1 MLVSFCFE
9 STFQEEHLDS
19 QQGVIDFSLYLRNKK
34 DVGNDDNCDA
44 ASSSEASATSGG
56 GNMAAVLD
64 QKTYIEEVN
73 QTLK

>member
-1 MLVSFCFE
+1 MYS
-9 STFQEEHLDS
+9 QEEHLDS

-34 DVGNDDNCDA
+34 DVGNDDCDA
-44 ASSSEASATSGG
+44 ASSSEGSATSG

>member
-1 MLVSFCFE
+1 MVTLYITFE
-9 STFQEEHLDS
+9 FQEEHLDS
-19 QQGVIDFSLYLRNKK
+19 QQGVIDFSLYLRHKK
-34 DVGNDDNCDA
+34 DVGNDDCDA
-44 ASSSEASATSGG
+44 ASSEHSAASAG

>member
-1 MLVSFCFE
+1 MSL
-9 STFQEEHLDS
+9 TKFQEEHLDS
-19 QQGVIDFSLYLRNKK
+19 QQGVIDFSLYLRHKK
-34 DVGNDDNCDA
+34 DVGNDDCDA
-44 ASSSEASATSGG
+44 ASSSEASAASAG

>member
-1 MLVSFCFE
+1 ME
-9 STFQEEHLDS
+9 FQEEHLDS
-19 QQGVIDFSLYLRNKK
+19 QQGVIDFSLYLRHKK
-34 DVGNDDNCDA
+34 DVGNDDCDA
-44 ASSSEASATSGG
+44 ASSEASAASGGAAG